1 MKIRF
6 RCLSVSLCPVM
17 MISVVLNGKK
27 KQTNSR
33 LRDGKTKPKI
43 DKKYR
48 NTVKGLRKL
57 LCAYFVVHF
66 NIVACLMVFQYF
78 VFVFFLLEICKP
90 TRATQHYYH
99 NMKKNSITR
108 EICIVCFS
116 IVFVCVCLCVNV
128 FVYIQILVLYENLF
142 FAYSSKWYIIHI
154 SSDCNIPHRYYFC
167 CCR

>member
-48 NTVKGLRKL
+48 NTIKGLRKL

-99 NMKKNSITR
+99 NMKKKQHHQRNLYCLFLH
-108 EICIVCFS
+108 CIR
-116 IVFVCVCLCVNV
+116 VCLSVCECICLHSNSC
-128 FVYIQILVLYENLF
+128 FVREFIFRL
-142 FAYSSKWYIIHI
+142 
-154 SSDCNIPHRYYFC
+154 
-167 CCR
+167 